1 MSDVI
6 LHADFKC
13 APEGHT
19 TLSFKAG
26 DTLTGKAAQLA
37 MEAGVAFNPVEET
50 KPSAPLETKAQNEK
64 PRIIKR
70 RKGKTK

>member
-1 MSDVI
+1 MQVI
-6 LHADFKC
+6 LHSDYKC

-37 MEAGVAFNPVEET
+37 LDAGVGFSPVEET
-50 KPSAPLETKAQNEK
+50 KPSAPLETKAPNEK
-64 PRIIKR
+64 PRLIKR
-70 RKGKTK
+70 RKGKNK